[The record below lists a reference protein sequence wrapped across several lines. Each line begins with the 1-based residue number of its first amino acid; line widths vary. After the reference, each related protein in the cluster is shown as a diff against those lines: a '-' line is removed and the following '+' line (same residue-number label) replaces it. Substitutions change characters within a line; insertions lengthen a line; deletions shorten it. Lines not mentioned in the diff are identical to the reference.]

1 MKKFLSLVTVLQIFL
16 TLSVFAQDKYK
27 QIAGYSVDVLYEKLK
42 AGDKDVCDAI
52 QQKKINLNKENLLG
66 YTLLS
71 YAAIDNEY
79 ELAKLLLKSGAKPD
93 VGLNF
98 PLYQVCWASEKPKNQ
113 NDMIKLLIA
122 YGANVNKKQKNTN
135 DTPLM
140 ATIKKQGG
148 KYAKLLIQYGAK
160 VNVSNSDGETP
171 LILAVD
177 YYSNLIDV
185 SLVQFLI
192 QQGADVNAI
201 TKSGHTSLSI
211 AAYNGY
217 PLILRLLL
225 ENGADVKITKKNKNE
240 IPILNAC
247 YNGEIE
253 CVNLLL
259 QYGAD
264 ITVKDSYGSSA
275 LIMACISKDSP
286 ELVNVCVQRGCDVNY
301 VDPSSGYTPFILAAI
316 WNHPKQ
322 MKALY
327 EAGANINAENP
338 DVGNTLMFII
348 SNGIKEP
355 NPPYYPAC
363 ELGGAI
369 CGIELGMNV
378 NVRNS
383 RGETPRT
390 YVVKYLNKTDN
401 EQKIAEYCQIL
412 ELIAKKENKFP
423 LVYTFHEAVILNK
436 INVVKEYLLNSNLNL
451 EETDSDGKTA
461 LYYAKRLNHKEVE
474 KLLKNAG
481 AQN

>member
-1 MKKFLSLVTVLQIFL
+1 MKKFLSFFVILQIFL
-16 TLSVFAQDKYK
+16 TGTAFSQDKLK
-27 QIAGYSVDVLYEKLK
+27 QIKEYSVDVLYEKLRS
-42 AGDKDVCDAI
+42 GDKDVYNAVS
-52 QQKKINLNKENLLG
+52 QKKVNLNRENLLG
-66 YTLLS
+66 YTVLS

-79 ELAKLLLKSGAKPD
+79 ELAKMLLKSGAKPD
-93 VGLNF
+93 YGLNF
-98 PLYQVCWASEKPKNQ
+98 PLYQICWASEKPKNQ
-113 NDMIKLLIA
+113 NEMIKLLIA

-160 VNVSNSDGETP
+160 VNVVNSEGETP

-177 YYSNLIDV
+177 YYANLIDV
-185 SLVQFLI
+185 SLVQYLI
-192 QQGADVNAI
+192 SQGSDVNVI
-201 TKSGHTSLSI
+201 TKTGHTALSI

-217 PLILRLLL
+217 PLILRQLL

-264 ITVKDSYGSSA
+264 ITVKDSYGSTA

-286 ELVNVCVQRGCDVNY
+286 ELVKLCIQKGCQVNY
-301 VDPSSGYTPFILAAI
+301 VDPSTGYTPFILAAI

-355 NPPYYPAC
+355 NPPYYPAS

-369 CGIELGMNV
+369 CGLELGMNV

-383 RGETPRT
+383 RGETPRS
-390 YVVKYLNKTDN
+390 YAVKYINNTN
-401 EQKIAEYCQIL
+401 NPQKIKEYCQII
-412 ELIAKKENKFP
+412 ELIAQKENRYP
-423 LVYTFHEAVILNK
+423 YILSFHEAVITGKTDIVKKYLSNSYLN
-436 INVVKEYLLNSNLNL
+436 V
-451 EETDSDGKTA
+451 EEPDAEGNTA
-461 LYYAKRLNHKEVE
+461 LYYAQHFNHKDIE

-481 AQN
+481 ATK

>member
-1 MKKFLSLVTVLQIFL
+1 MKKNLLLLSIIHIFL
-16 TLSVFAQDKYK
+16 TFSLSAQDKYK
-27 QIAGYSVDVLYEKLK
+27 QINSYSVDVLYEKLRS
-42 AGDKDVCDAI
+42 GDKDVYEAI
-52 QQKKINLNKENLLG
+52 NQKKINLNKENLLG

-93 VGLNF
+93 AGLNF
-98 PLYQVCWASEKPKNQ
+98 PLYEVCWASEKPKNQ
-113 NDMIKLLIA
+113 NDMIRLLIS

-148 KYAKLLIQYGAK
+148 KYAKLLVQYGAK

-185 SLVQFLI
+185 SLVQYLI
-192 QQGADVNAI
+192 SEGADVNAI
-201 TKSGHTSLSI
+201 TKKGNTALSI
-211 AAYNGY
+211 AAYNGL
-217 PLILRLLL
+217 PLILRILL
-225 ENGADVKITKKNKNE
+225 ENGADTRVTKKNKNE
-240 IPILNAC
+240 IPVLNAC

-253 CVNLLL
+253 CVSLLI

-264 ITVKDSYGSSA
+264 ITIKDSYGTSA

-286 ELVNVCVQRGCDVNY
+286 ELVKLCIQKGCDVNY

-322 MKALY
+322 MKVLY

-338 DVGNTLMFII
+338 DVGNTLMFIL

-369 CGIELGMNV
+369 CAIELGINV

-390 YVVKYLNKTDN
+390 YAVKYLNKSTN
-401 EQKIAEYCQIL
+401 EQKIKEYCQIL
-412 ELIAKKENKFP
+412 DMIARKENKFP
-423 LVYTFHEAVILNK
+423 LIYTFHEAVILNK
-436 INVVKEYLLNSNLNL
+436 ADVVKQYLSNTNLNL

-461 LYYAKRLNHKEVE
+461 LYYARRLNHKEIE

-481 AQN
+481 AAN